1 MKTIATLLLVLASAQ
16 ALATADSLQKV
27 AIPHVHNLQD
37 PPDFNYNAFNTQ
49 PNTVKKFCITKALF
63 WDAISSSAMGRLYT
77 ATNNYHVPMYN
88 SPNTFPPVNI
98 NSASNPGI
106 SYIYTYNSIDNYVQ
120 SGGQYV
126 HEPSL
131 TIDVSA
137 MPQST
142 ADERLEALTHAKLAL
157 LAVTRTLRYPYRAT
171 INVTGLPSQAGI
183 SRPSFTSVHA
193 STNWPYTDSSTLL
206 SNYESELLSAN
217 CQ

>member
-27 AIPHVHNLQD
+27 AIPHVQNLQD

-49 PNTVKKFCITKALF
+49 PNTMKKFCITQALF
-63 WDAISSSAMGRLYT
+63 WDGISTSSMARLDT
-77 ATNNYHVPMYN
+77 VTSDYHVPAVGLIPLTMN
-88 SPNTFPPVNI
+88 VNAVSRPEI
-98 NSASNPGI
+98 N
-106 SYIYTYNSIDNYVQ
+106 YIYTYNSIDNYVQ
-120 SGGQYV
+120 SGNQYV

-142 ADERLEALTHAKLAL
+142 ADQRLEALTHAKLAL

-171 INVTGLPSQAGI
+171 INITGLPSQAGI
-183 SRPSFTSVHA
+183 SRPSFTAVHA

-206 SNYESELLSAN
+206 SNYENELLSAD